1 MGEITRRLLKKW
13 SENVGLDIEAQIR
26 KYGQDIQSNKNI
38 SAPTP
43 YQFKRIILDLQL
55 NIDDR
60 QVVILGGT
68 GAVGIAIAEG
78 FLVEGA
84 NVCLIGR
91 NKHKL
96 KESYKYLS
104 DKYENQ
110 FINIISGDA
119 SIEGG
124 AEKIYS
130 KIIEQD
136 LIPDILVTNIGNGSI
151 PNKPIDEINIFK
163 DSFNV
168 NFLSNYKIIQLLS
181 DCLMS
186 KSAAITMI
194 SSIAGLEVIGAPT
207 AYSIAKNGI
216 IALNKNL
223 AKKMGPDVRVNVV
236 SPGNIMFEGS
246 VWQKKVKENPSM
258 VKELIENNVALKRFA
273 KPKEIADAVV
283 FLSSERASFITGSSL
298 IVDGG
303 QTVGI

>member
-1 MGEITRRLLKKW
+1 M
-13 SENVGLDIEAQIR
+13 
-26 KYGQDIQSNKNI
+26 
-38 SAPTP
+38 
-43 YQFKRIILDLQL
+43 QL

-246 VWQKKVKENPSM
+246 VWQKKVKENPLM

>member
-1 MGEITRRLLKKW
+1 M
-13 SENVGLDIEAQIR
+13 
-26 KYGQDIQSNKNI
+26 
-38 SAPTP
+38 
-43 YQFKRIILDLQL
+43 QL
-55 NIDDR
+55 NIEDR

-68 GAVGIAIAEG
+68 GAVGLAIAEG

-96 KESYKYLS
+96 NESYKYLS

-130 KIIEQD
+130 KIVEQD
-136 LIPDILVTNIGNGSI
+136 LFPDILVTNIGNGSI

-236 SPGNIMFEGS
+236 SPGNIMFDGS
-246 VWQKKVKENPSM
+246 VWQKKVKENPLI

-273 KPKEIADAVV
+273 KPEEIADAVV

>member
-1 MGEITRRLLKKW
+1 MK
-13 SENVGLDIEAQIR
+13 
-26 KYGQDIQSNKNI
+26 
-38 SAPTP
+38 
-43 YQFKRIILDLQL
+43 
-55 NIDDR
+55 
-60 QVVILGGT
+60 
-68 GAVGIAIAEG
+68 
-78 FLVEGA
+78 
-84 NVCLIGR
+84 
-91 NKHKL
+91 
-96 KESYKYLS
+96 
-104 DKYENQ
+104 NQ

-207 AYSIAKNGI
+207 AYSIAKKRNYCT
-216 IALNKNL
+216 
-223 AKKMGPDVRVNVV
+223 
-236 SPGNIMFEGS
+236 E
-246 VWQKKVKENPSM
+246 QKFSKENGS
-258 VKELIENNVALKRFA
+258 RC
-273 KPKEIADAVV
+273 
-283 FLSSERASFITGSSL
+283 SS
-298 IVDGG
+298 
-303 QTVGI
+303 

>member
-1 MGEITRRLLKKW
+1 M
-13 SENVGLDIEAQIR
+13 
-26 KYGQDIQSNKNI
+26 
-38 SAPTP
+38 
-43 YQFKRIILDLQL
+43 QL

>member
-1 MGEITRRLLKKW
+1 M
-13 SENVGLDIEAQIR
+13 
-26 KYGQDIQSNKNI
+26 
-38 SAPTP
+38 
-43 YQFKRIILDLQL
+43 QL

-68 GAVGIAIAEG
+68 GAVGLAIAEG

-130 KIIEQD
+130 KIIEHD

-246 VWQKKVKENPSM
+246 VWQKKVKENPLM

>member
-1 MGEITRRLLKKW
+1 M
-13 SENVGLDIEAQIR
+13 
-26 KYGQDIQSNKNI
+26 
-38 SAPTP
+38 
-43 YQFKRIILDLQL
+43 QL

-68 GAVGIAIAEG
+68 GAVGLAIAEG

-246 VWQKKVKENPSM
+246 VWQKKVKENPLM

>member
-1 MGEITRRLLKKW
+1 M
-13 SENVGLDIEAQIR
+13 
-26 KYGQDIQSNKNI
+26 
-38 SAPTP
+38 
-43 YQFKRIILDLQL
+43 QL
-55 NIDDR
+55 NIEDR

-68 GAVGIAIAEG
+68 GAVGLAIAEG

-91 NKHKL
+91 NNHKL
-96 KESYKYLS
+96 NESYKYLS

-110 FINIISGDA
+110 FINIIAGDA

-130 KIIEQD
+130 KIVEQD
-136 LIPDILVTNIGNGSI
+136 LFPDILVTNIGNGSI

-186 KSAAITMI
+186 KSATITMI

-236 SPGNIMFEGS
+236 SPGNIMFDGS
-246 VWQKKVKENPSM
+246 VWQKKVKENPLM

-273 KPKEIADAVV
+273 KPEEIADAVV
-283 FLSSERASFITGSSL
+283 FLSSDRASFITGSSL

>member
-1 MGEITRRLLKKW
+1 M
-13 SENVGLDIEAQIR
+13 
-26 KYGQDIQSNKNI
+26 
-38 SAPTP
+38 
-43 YQFKRIILDLQL
+43 QL

-68 GAVGIAIAEG
+68 GAVGLAIAEG

-236 SPGNIMFEGS
+236 SHGNNMFEGS
-246 VWQKKVKENPSM
+246 VWQKKVKENPLM
-258 VKELIENNVALKRFA
+258 VKELIENNVALKGLPNIRNCGCSCFF
-273 KPKEIADAVV
+273 E
-283 FLSSERASFITGSSL
+283 F
-298 IVDGG
+298 
-303 QTVGI
+303 

>member
-1 MGEITRRLLKKW
+1 M
-13 SENVGLDIEAQIR
+13 
-26 KYGQDIQSNKNI
+26 
-38 SAPTP
+38 
-43 YQFKRIILDLQL
+43 QL

-246 VWQKKVKENPSM
+246 VAKEGKRKPSM